1 MVKFLKARS
10 EDVALVTVDAD
21 GMNEIEQIMYAQM
34 KFGEID
40 VRGQEEFEI
49 GF

>member
-21 GMNEIEQIMYAQM
+21 GMNDLENFQ
-34 KFGEID
+34 K
-40 VRGQEEFEI
+40 EEENKKRSQKKN
-49 GF
+49 